1 MKYKNQH
8 NGNSF
13 PFPEKEL
20 LITFFWMLLGMAA
33 GTLLVILLR

>member
-20 LITFFWMLLGMAA
+20 LTTLFLLVLGMAA